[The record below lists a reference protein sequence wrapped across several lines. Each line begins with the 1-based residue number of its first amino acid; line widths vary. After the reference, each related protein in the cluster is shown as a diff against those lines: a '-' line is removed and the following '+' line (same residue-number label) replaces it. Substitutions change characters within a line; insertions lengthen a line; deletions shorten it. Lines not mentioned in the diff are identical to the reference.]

1 MSSPNF
7 YGAGFPYREIADLPG
22 KLIVLEGS
30 DGVGRSTQ
38 TQLLRRW
45 LEDEG
50 FAVSDTGLRRSG
62 LTQKGLDEA
71 KNGHTLSRITM
82 SLFYATDFADRLE
95 NQIIPALEAGFIVL
109 SDRYFYSIMARDIVR
124 GADPEWAHKVYGF
137 ALKPDLI
144 LYLKADVTDL
154 VSRLI
159 HGRGLNYWEA
169 GMDIHLADNL
179 FDSFVDYQSKISMQ
193 FNQLAKEYKF
203 VTIDAGR
210 PVSTVF
216 ADLQSHIRHLLEDQ
230 HPIIDIDL

>member
-62 LTQKGLDEA
+62 LTQKGLDQA

-95 NQIIPALEAGFIVL
+95 NQIIPALEAGFVVL

-137 ALKPDLI
+137 ALKPDLT

-193 FNQLAKEYKF
+193 FNQLAKDYKF

-210 PVSTVF
+210 PVTEVF
-216 ADLQSHIRHLLEDQ
+216 ADLQSHIRRLLEDQ